1 MAETNMTDARGNKV
15 PTRYVSK
22 VDKARDRLVRKHYT
36 QALKI
41 NESLKRF
48 KASVMN
54 DTEAFVETLKT
65 EHNIQRGGKKGN
77 LTFTSFDGCLRIE
90 VAQHDSVAFNE
101 KLQLAQELL
110 NQWIRAKANGIDE
123 DLQKLITDAFY
134 AVRGTIRTS
143 RILGLLRLEIKDAT
157 WQQAMKLIRESI
169 QIASSKE
176 YLRFYQKGQDGTF
189 NYLPL
194 DVSNA

>member
-22 VDKARDRLVRKHYT
+22 VDKARDRLVRKHFT

-41 NESLKRF
+41 NKALKGF
-48 KASVMN
+48 KAAVMN

-77 LTFTSFDGCLRIE
+77 LTFTSFDGSLRIE

-110 NQWIRAKANGIDE
+110 NQWIRAKANGIDA
-123 DLQKLITDAFY
+123 DLQTLITDAFY

-143 RILGLLRLEIKDAT
+143 RILGLLRLEIKDEN

-176 YLRFYQKGQDGTF
+176 YLRFYEKGPDGTF